1 MLGKLNGFGQLAKDL
16 DRIVP
21 SLLFG
26 GPVNTAVQIVTDLQD
41 KGPSWSGKFS
51 NSWVIKTP
59 SKTFTSP
66 SPGQKGKPRRIQRPS
81 VSGREILSSQFLKDS
96 IIFEIYNNSPHNF
109 SGVPYKAYALDE
121 IEGRSYRNPLWGLEP
136 QTQKGRKAVKGSNTA
151 NTGRKRPAKRGDIG
165 GGDPN
170 SMSSRTA
177 PLDWFPTY
185 IQGGEINR
193 AIRIEMDKAVNE
205 SKRRTQ
211 GRLK

>member
-1 MLGKLNGFGQLAKDL
+1 MAKNGIGQLLKDL

-21 SLLFG
+21 SLIFN
-26 GPVNTAVQIVTDLQD
+26 GPVNSAIKVVTELQD
-41 KGPSWSGKFS
+41 RGPSWSGKFS

-59 SKTFTSP
+59 SKTFTCP
-66 SPGQKGKPRRIQRPS
+66 NFGQPGEPRRIEKLS
-81 VSGREILSSQFLKDS
+81 VTGREVLASEFLKNS
-96 IIFEIYNNSPHNF
+96 IVFEIFNDSPLNY
-109 SGVPYKAYALDE
+109 SGVAYKDYALDKK
-121 IEGRSYRNPLWGLEP
+121 EGRPYRNEVWGLKP
-136 QTQKGRKAVKGSNTA
+136 QTNKGRSSLQTV
-151 NTGRKRPAKRGDIG
+151 NTGRKPTSRRGDIG
-165 GGDPN
+165 GGSSN

-185 IQGGEINR
+185 VQGGEINR

>member
-59 SKTFTSP
+59 SKTFTCP
-66 SPGQKGKPRRIQRPS
+66 SPGQGGEPRRIQRPS

-96 IIFEIYNNSPHNF
+96 IIFEIYNKSPYNF

>member
-1 MLGKLNGFGQLAKDL
+1 MAKNGIGQLLKDL

-21 SLLFG
+21 SLIFN
-26 GPVNTAVQIVTDLQD
+26 GPVNSAIKVVTELQD
-41 KGPSWSGKFS
+41 RGPSWSGKFS

-59 SKTFTSP
+59 SKTFTCP
-66 SPGQKGKPRRIQRPS
+66 NFGQPGEPRRIEKLS
-81 VSGREILSSQFLKDS
+81 VTGREVLASEFLKNS
-96 IIFEIYNNSPHNF
+96 IVFEIFNDSPLNY
-109 SGVPYKAYALDE
+109 SGVAYKDYALDKK
-121 IEGRSYRNPLWGLEP
+121 EGRPYRNEVWGLTP
-136 QTQKGRKAVKGSNTA
+136 QTNKGRSSLQTV
-151 NTGRKRPAKRGDIG
+151 NTGRKPTSRRGDIG
-165 GGDPN
+165 GGSSN

-185 IQGGEINR
+185 VQGGEINR

>member
-59 SKTFTSP
+59 SKTFTCP
-66 SPGQKGKPRRIQRPS
+66 SPGEGGDPRRIEKTSVS
-81 VSGREILSSQFLKDS
+81 VSGREVLSSQFLKDS
-96 IIFEIYNNSPHNF
+96 IIFEIYNNSPQNF

-121 IEGRSYRNPLWGLEP
+121 IEGRSYRNPLWGMEP
-136 QTQKGRKAVKGSNTA
+136 QTKQGKKNLKTTNS
-151 NTGRKRPAKRGDIG
+151 GRKRPAKRGDIG

-185 IQGGEINR
+185 VQGGEINR
-193 AIRIEMDKAVNE
+193 AIRIEMDKAVKE

-211 GRLK
+211 GRIK